1 MRYFTPFFHSMSS
14 DSCILHVQL
23 IFFGPATVQMLCD
36 HRSLWLVASVLDGVA
51 ETQYL
56 LPCPCTFCVVMG
68 AGGAGSEAS
77 IRTQRRAEWSLCG

>member
-36 HRSLWLVASVLDGVA
+36 HRSPWLVA

-56 LPCPCTFCVVMG
+56 LPCPCTFCVVTG

-77 IRTQRRAEWSLCG
+77 IRTQRHAEWSLCG